1 MYHLCRKNNYQ
12 IFKIIAVPVMGKNS
26 ELFIATDIDIYIGI
40 NYFFVL
46 YDRRQGMY
54 FAKDSNVK
62 QNFI

>member
-1 MYHLCRKNNYQ
+1 
-12 IFKIIAVPVMGKNS
+12 MGKNS

-54 FAKDSNVK
+54 FAKDSTVK